1 MKKESSIEYSHQHND
16 EEKKVSPEVLEDR
29 DMSLG
34 GPRKEPCPCPLSAAV
49 VQGLECPVC
58 LSLPRGPPIVS
69 CSRGHSLC
77 RDCHR
82 RLSRGR
88 CPVCLSGFSR
98 PPARNFLAES
108 LLEEVARP
116 CSWHHLGCTVTSWGS
131 PQLAEHEETCRHREK
146 PGQGREDSQE
156 ASLPSLLASVV
167 RSTVLFF
174 LVASPY
180 ILSYVLYQYVVYGS
194 FQLCCLPPYL
204 LPSSSGLQ
212 DPALG
217 GTFAV
222 FRGLEEVLLLPA
234 LGLFS
239 SLVRLAQEP
248 AVCLP
253 STTVSLYWH
262 WPDTF
267 LPAHLDSMVWRPQ
280 LADLVNDSIVLDWL
294 LSNDTFTMGEETR
307 YGQTLPVAELES
319 FMQWKMELPP
329 PLRVCS
335 LHLSYR
341 EGLGEPWHLVRLWG
355 SPLLQS
361 TGELMVLAAVTE
373 WKGSCNARE
382 EGSLRWRVNTQ
393 GRGIEAECPIPT

>member
-1 MKKESSIEYSHQHND
+1 M
-16 EEKKVSPEVLEDR
+16 P
-29 DMSLG
+29 G
-34 GPRKEPCPCPLSAAV
+34 
-49 VQGLECPVC
+49 
-58 LSLPRGPPIVS
+58 LSLPAQGTSYCLLQQGTLTVQVCYTTVWCNTVQNSRYVS
-69 CSRGHSLC
+69 

-88 CPVCLSGFSR
+88 CPVCLSSFSR

-131 PQLAEHEETCRHREK
+131 PQLAKHEETCRHREK
-146 PGQGREDSQE
+146 PGRGREDSQE
-156 ASLPSLLASVV
+156 ASLACLLARVV
-167 RSTVLFF
+167 RIAVLVF
-174 LVASPY
+174 LVVSPY
-180 ILSYVLYQYVVYGS
+180 ILSYVLYQYLVYGS

-212 DPALG
+212 DLALG

-267 LPAHLDSMVWRPQ
+267 LPAHLDSMVRRHHLLAQPRIVTLVPRSGDPSWPTSSMTPSSWTGSSATTPSPRERRPG
-280 LADLVNDSIVLDWL
+280 ACSPR
-294 LSNDTFTMGEETR
+294 S
-307 YGQTLPVAELES
+307 
-319 FMQWKMELPP
+319 
-329 PLRVCS
+329 CS
-335 LHLSYR
+335 LRS
-341 EGLGEPWHLVRLWG
+341 
-355 SPLLQS
+355 
-361 TGELMVLAAVTE
+361 
-373 WKGSCNARE
+373 
-382 EGSLRWRVNTQ
+382 
-393 GRGIEAECPIPT
+393 